1 MSFLPV
7 KEQMELI
14 RRGVDELIP
23 EQDLIQKLEQ
33 SRETDTPLTIKL
45 GCDPS
50 RPDLHIGH
58 GVVLRKLRH
67 FQDLGHTAVLVIG
80 DFTAMIGDPSGRNKT
95 RPQLTLEEARSN
107 AVSYVDQSKVIL
119 DINSLIIKYNSDW
132 LNKMNFNEVVK
143 LASSYTVARMLER
156 DDFTKRF
163 QAEVPISIHEF
174 LYPLAQAQ
182 DSVELNAD
190 VELGGTDQKFNLL
203 VGRDLQKD
211 NGQVPQCI
219 ITTPLL
225 EGTDGVEKMSK
236 SYGNDIG
243 LQDPPEEMY
252 WKILSISDDDIEK
265 WFVLGADA
273 DDAVMETVRKRLND
287 PSVNPMEVKRDLAR
301 AVVAL
306 YYDNK
311 IAQQAEQH
319 FNTVVVNKGVP
330 DEIPEFKLQNEDL
343 IVNVIF
349 GSGLLKSKGEARRMI
364 KQSAVKLDGVIVDD
378 IQATISPIGEQI
390 LKVGKRRFLKVIE
403 WPENFMDFSLE
414 RSFFLYPV

>member
-107 AVSYVDQSKVIL
+107 AESYVKQSKVIL

-243 LQDPPEEMY
+243 LQDLPEEMY
-252 WKILSISDDDIEK
+252 GKTLSISDDDIEK

-287 PSVNPMEVKRDLAR
+287 PLVNPMEVKRDLAR

-378 IQATISPIGEQI
+378 IQATISPKGEQI

-403 WPENFMDFSLE
+403 
-414 RSFFLYPV
+414 

>member
-1 MSFLPV
+1 MSYLPV

-33 SRETDTPLTIKL
+33 SRETDSPLTIKL

-67 FQDLGHTAVLVIG
+67 FQELGHTAVLVIG

-107 AVSYVDQSKVIL
+107 AESYVEQSKVIL
-119 DINSLIIKYNSDW
+119 EINSLIIKYNSDW
-132 LNKMNFNEVVK
+132 LSKMNFNEVVK

-190 VELGGTDQKFNLL
+190 VELGGTDHKFNLL

-252 WKILSISDDDIEK
+252 GKTLSISDDDIEK
-265 WFVLGADA
+265 WFVLAADA

-287 PSVNPMEVKRDLAR
+287 PLVNPMEVKRDLAR

-311 IAQQAEQH
+311 ISQQAEQH

-349 GSGLLKSKGEARRMI
+349 GSGLLKSKGEAKRMI

-378 IQATISPIGEQI
+378 IQATISPKGEQI

-403 WPENFMDFSLE
+403 
-414 RSFFLYPV
+414 

>member
-23 EQDLIQKLEQ
+23 EQDLIQKLER
-33 SRETDTPLTIKL
+33 SREIDTPLTIKL

-107 AVSYVDQSKVIL
+107 AESYVKQSKVIL

-252 WKILSISDDDIEK
+252 GKTLSISDDDIEK

-287 PSVNPMEVKRDLAR
+287 PLVNPMEVKRDLAR

-349 GSGLLKSKGEARRMI
+349 GSGLLKSKGEAKRMI

-378 IQATISPIGEQI
+378 IQATISPKGEQI

-403 WPENFMDFSLE
+403 
-414 RSFFLYPV
+414 